1 MTDNVLDLQRRLLAL
16 GFNPGTPDGIAGP
29 RTKAAVRL
37 FQISEGL
44 TVDGI
49 AGPKTW
55 ERLRAK
61 ENAPQDSGAPFYMGT
76 GAKLSDADFKRLAAS
91 HGIEEAKIRAV
102 NDVEAAG
109 SGFYASGAVKCLYEP
124 HIAWKMTSGKVR
136 DALAAEGLAY
146 AKWKAGAYP
155 ATSFVR
161 IDLCTKIAGAEV
173 AALAT
178 SWGLGQI
185 MGFNHEACGY
195 PTAVAMVK
203 DFAKSEANQ
212 LEGMIRFIKANPAMF
227 AALQRGDWAGFAS
240 RYNGPGYKANKYD
253 TRLAAAYARHK
264 KGA

>member
-1 MTDNVLDLQRRLLAL
+1 MTTNVLDLQRRLLAL

-44 TVDGI
+44 TADGI

-76 GAKLSDADFKRLAAS
+76 GAKLSAADFARLAAS

-102 NDVEAAG
+102 NEVEAAG

-173 AALAT
+173 AALST

-185 MGFNHEACGY
+185 MGFNHEACSY

-203 DFAKSEANQ
+203 DFALSEANQ

-240 RYNGPGYKANKYD
+240 RYNGPGYAANNYD
-253 TRLAAAYARHK
+253 SKLAAAYARHK